1 MENKLETKNI
11 IRNEDLKFLLQ
22 IELYFNKNITIK
34 LGNIVQLIK
43 EIQNIIEEIIFQLLK
58 LKKEV

>member
-1 MENKLETKNI
+1 MEIKLETKNI

-22 IELYFNKNITIK
+22 IELQFIKDFTIK

-43 EIQNIIEEIIFQLLK
+43 EIRKFKSFLPLQ
-58 LKKEV
+58 